1 MSCPVDHSSSSSS
14 QKQNEKCPVDHS
26 NLKDQTDD
34 KCPVDHKARSTW
46 SSIFSHSS
54 DTLDSSPSASS
65 SATTSSPSPPASPT
79 LPQDRE
85 ISSIPR
91 TDGSKWVYP
100 SEAQFFNALLRK
112 AHNPRESD
120 MRVVVPIHNAVNE
133 RAWGDILS
141 WENGW
146 GGEKCGGVRLVS
158 FKGRPGDLSLRA
170 RWRTLLG
177 CVVFR

>member
-1 MSCPVDHSSSSSS
+1 MSCPVDHSSSSSSS

-54 DTLDSSPSASS
+54 DTLDSSPSS
-65 SATTSSPSPPASPT
+65 SATTSSPSPT

-100 SEAQFFNALLRK
+100 SEAQFFSALLRK

-133 RAWGDILS
+133 RAWGDVLS

-177 CVVFR
+177 CVVF